1 MRNLVKQDFKG
12 VISIEEHG
20 KWVFKQAY
28 GEADLANQRLNR
40 LETKFPM
47 ASGSKVFIAVAI
59 LQLIEGKFI
68 FFDWIRKKNIPINIT
83 ATGSALTFA
92 IHASCFPFVLAL

>member
-1 MRNLVKQDFKG
+1 MRNLVKEDFKG

-59 LQLIEGKFI
+59 LQLI
-68 FFDWIRKKNIPINIT
+68 R
-83 ATGSALTFA
+83 GSLFLLIAHLA
-92 IHASCFPFVLAL
+92 NSYPLIGIILIKILRFVNY

>member
-1 MRNLVKQDFKG
+1 MRNLVKEDFKG

-40 LETKFPM
+40 TCL
-47 ASGSKVFIAVAI
+47 
-59 LQLIEGKFI
+59 
-68 FFDWIRKKNIPINIT
+68 R
-83 ATGSALTFA
+83 
-92 IHASCFPFVLAL
+92 HAP